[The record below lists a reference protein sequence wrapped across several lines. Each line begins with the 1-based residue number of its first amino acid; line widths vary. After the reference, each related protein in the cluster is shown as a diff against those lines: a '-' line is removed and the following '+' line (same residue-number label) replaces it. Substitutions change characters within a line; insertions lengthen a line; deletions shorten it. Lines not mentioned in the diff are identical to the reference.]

1 MKKMITGIL
10 ASLLALS
17 SVAFFAACGGAP
29 DGGDGGNTDST
40 TYTVTAE
47 ESDFYDVK
55 GQTNSATAGRAAYV
69 KIVPEFDAVSID
81 KVLFNGQEC
90 TESATEENRYE
101 FTMPA
106 ANVEITVEYSFT
118 DNDSDNFLEWNSE
131 NPSSFAMTT
140 DAEEE
145 LYSPQYDT
153 SGNRLTADVFKS
165 PSQSGGYFSSHEETA
180 FSMDQDVIPDE
191 ALSVSALHA
200 NSTYPNDATGFEV
213 RIDRSKI
220 SAGTAQIVLRVENGY
235 KFGDAALLVITV
247 EVTEAAA

>member
-1 MKKMITGIL
+1 MKKVITGIL
-10 ASLLALS
+10 AALLALS
-17 SVAFFAACGGAP
+17 AGAFFAACGGAP
-29 DGGDGGNTDST
+29 DEGDDKTDPT
-40 TYTVTAE
+40 VYTVTAE
-47 ESDFYDVK
+47 ESDFYDVN
-55 GQTNSATAGRAAYV
+55 GQTRSATAGSAAYV
-69 KIVPEFDAVSID
+69 AIEPQFDAVSID

-90 TESATEENRYE
+90 TESAAEAHRYE

-118 DNDSDNFLEWNSE
+118 DNESDNFLEWNSE
-131 NPSSFAMTT
+131 NPSSFVMTT

-145 LYSPQYDT
+145 WYNPQYDT

-180 FSMDQDVIPDE
+180 FSMNQDVIPDE

-200 NSTYPNDATGFEV
+200 NSNYPNDATGFEV

-220 SAGTAQIVLRVENGY
+220 SAGTAQIVLRVENEH

-247 EVTEAAA
+247 EVTDAAA

>member
-1 MKKMITGIL
+1 MKKVITGIL
-10 ASLLALS
+10 AALLALS
-17 SVAFFAACGGAP
+17 AGAFFAACGGAP
-29 DGGDGGNTDST
+29 DEGDDKTDPT
-40 TYTVTAE
+40 VYTVTAE
-47 ESDFYDVK
+47 ESDFYDVN
-55 GQTNSATAGRAAYV
+55 GQTRSATAGSAAYV
-69 KIVPEFDAVSID
+69 AIEPQFDAVSID

-90 TESATEENRYE
+90 TESAAEAHRYE

-118 DNDSDNFLEWNSE
+118 DNESDNFLEWNSE
-131 NPSSFAMTT
+131 NPSSFVMTT

-145 LYSPQYDT
+145 WYNPQYDT

-180 FSMDQDVIPDE
+180 FSMNQDVIPDE

-200 NSTYPNDATGFEV
+200 NSNYPNDATGFEV

-220 SAGTAQIVLRVENGY
+220 SAGTAQIVLRVENEH

-247 EVTEAAA
+247 EVTDAVA